1 MKSSKHKDEDLQ
13 SKLDVFSTK
22 EVSCVVHW
30 VLSRLW
36 EVHHPLSLQ
45 APFGGAAEEVGSV
58 FSVFCRKETI
68 EEYVKKVKE
77 EHNALQRSDRNSQE
91 HRLMCSGFGH
101 WIPKGQAAG
110 DVAGASGDSWEGGVG
125 GESRE
130 RGECEGGGGED
141 WGWFLY
147 GRVAV
152 ILRVCFVLF
161 SSCNLKELFEA
172 LSFCDDLRHLQM
184 ESNSLIFRRKVFQA
198 LS

>member
-1 MKSSKHKDEDLQ
+1 MKVLRLMKSSKHKDEDLQ

-45 APFGGAAEEVGSV
+45 VPFGGAAEEVGNV

-77 EHNALQRSDRNSQE
+77 EHTTLQKSDRDSQE
-91 HRLMCSGFGH
+91 HRLMRSGFGH
-101 WIPKGQAAG
+101 WIPEGQAAG

-130 RGECEGGGGED
+130 RGECEGGGED

-152 ILRVCFVLF
+152 ILRVCCALF
-161 SSCNLKELFEA
+161 SNCDLKELLEA
-172 LSFCDDLRHLQM
+172 LRFCDYLII
-184 ESNSLIFRRKVFQA
+184 SNEPVV
-198 LS
+198 